1 MQHGKYADRG
11 IFGPWCHRV
20 ECPKF
25 WPFQTFAVI
34 NAAGTGTLNPTSE
47 LCDASTIVA
56 IVERIASAVL
66 LGWAA
71 RNMATRTVASD
82 KILKS

>member
-1 MQHGKYADRG
+1 M
-11 IFGPWCHRV
+11 
-20 ECPKF
+20 
-25 WPFQTFAVI
+25 
-34 NAAGTGTLNPTSE
+34 NPTSE